1 MNASLFDCL
10 LPEQQLKW
18 KSRMKKET
26 LKISLLK
33 IPDTLSGVIAI
44 HFAIKGLVYSRKTRV

>member
-26 LKISLLK
+26 LKLNK
-33 IPDTLSGVIAI
+33 PFIPDTLSGAIAI
-44 HFAIKGLVYSRKTRV
+44 HFAIKGLVYSRKTRM